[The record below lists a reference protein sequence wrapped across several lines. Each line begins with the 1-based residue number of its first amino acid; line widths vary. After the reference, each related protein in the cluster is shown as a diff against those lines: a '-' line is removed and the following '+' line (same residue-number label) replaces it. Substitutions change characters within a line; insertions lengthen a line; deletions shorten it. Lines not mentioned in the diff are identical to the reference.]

1 MRPPLLQQKP
11 SRPVGL
17 VIATLALSGAVVS
30 LMQTLLVPII
40 PDIPKLLD
48 VSVDDASWLIT
59 ATLLA
64 SAVATPSLSKLADM
78 FGKRRMMIV
87 SLIMMIAGSVLGAL
101 SLSLPLLITARAMQG
116 FSMALI
122 PIGISIMRDEIPREK
137 LGFSVALMSA
147 TMGIGAA
154 IGLPVGGLIY
164 FALGWHGIF
173 WVPALIG
180 VLMLIAILV
189 VIPESSLISGGTFD
203 YLGGLLLSGA
213 LLALLLAVTKGST
226 WGWGSPLTVGTLAL
240 SVGFIASWIPWEL
253 RSKDPLVDLRTSALR
268 PVLLTNIASLLVG
281 FAMYANML
289 STTQL
294 LQIPR
299 ASGYGFGLTVLEA
312 GMALL
317 PAALMMVVAAP
328 ISARLTSRYGAKTAL
343 IAGALILGI
352 GYVARSL
359 FISSEWEIIVGAMV
373 ISMGTAVAY
382 AAMPTII
389 MSAVPRTE
397 TAAANGFNTVV
408 RTIGT
413 ATSSAVIATTLTGTT
428 FLIGGALFPQL
439 FAFREIFIVAA
450 VASFLGA
457 MVAAWLPTRNSS

>member
-1 MRPPLLQQKP
+1 LLQKP

-17 VIATLALSGAVVS
+17 VIGTLALSGAVVS

-40 PDIPKLLD
+40 PDIPNLLD
-48 VSVDDASWLIT
+48 VTVDDASWLIT

-87 SLIMMIAGSVLGAL
+87 SLLTLIIGSVLGAL
-101 SLSLPLLITARAMQG
+101 SLSLPLLIVARALQG

-154 IGLPVGGLIY
+154 IGLPLGGLIY

-173 WVPALIG
+173 WVPAIFA
-180 VLMLIAILV
+180 VIMLVAILL
-189 VIPESSLISGGTFD
+189 VIPESSVVSGGTFD
-203 YLGGLLLSGA
+203 FLGAMLLSGV
-213 LLALLLAVTKGST
+213 LFSLLLATTKGST
-226 WGWGSPLTVGTLAL
+226 WGWTSVTTVGTFAATAAL
-240 SVGFIASWIPWEL
+240 VAFWIPWQL
-253 RSKDPLVDLRTSALR
+253 RSRDPLVDLRTSALR

-294 LQIPR
+294 LQTPS

-312 GMALL
+312 GLAMLPAGLMMAL
-317 PAALMMVVAAP
+317 AAP
-328 ISARLTSRYGAKTAL
+328 ISARITSRFGAKTAL
-343 IAGALILGI
+343 IAGALILGL
-352 GYVARSL
+352 GYTARSI

-373 ISMGTAVAY
+373 VSTGIAVAY

-389 MSAVPRTE
+389 MNAVPIRE

-413 ATSSAVIATTLTGTT
+413 ATSSAAIATTLTGTT
-428 FLIGGALFPQL
+428 FLIGATPYPQL
-439 FAFREIFIVAA
+439 FAFQEIFLGAA
-450 VASFLGA
+450 VASLLGA
-457 MVAAWLPTRNSS
+457 LVAAWLPKIDAR

>member
-1 MRPPLLQQKP
+1 MAIKTP
-11 SRPVGL
+11 RPVGL
-17 VIATLALSGAVVS
+17 VIAVLALSGAVVS
-30 LMQTLLVPII
+30 LMQTLLVPIV
-40 PDIPKLLD
+40 PDIPHLLG
-48 VSVDDASWLIT
+48 VTVDDASWLIT

-101 SLSLPLLITARAMQG
+101 SLSLPLLIVARALQG

-137 LGFSVALMSA
+137 LGYAVALMSA

-154 IGLPVGGLIY
+154 IGLPLGGVIF

-173 WVPALIG
+173 WVPAIIA
-180 VLMLIAILV
+180 VLMLVALLL
-189 VIPESSLISGGTFD
+189 VIPESSLVSRGHFD
-203 YLGGLLLSGA
+203 YVGALLLSAA
-213 LLALLLAVTKGST
+213 LLSLLLAVTKGST
-226 WGWGSPLTVGTLAL
+226 WGWTSAPTIGVFASSAGFFAL
-240 SVGFIASWIPWEL
+240 WIPWEI
-253 RSKDPLVDLRTSALR
+253 RNRDPLVDLRTSMRR
-268 PVLLTNIASLLVG
+268 PVLLTNIASLLIG
-281 FAMYANML
+281 FSMYANML

-294 LQIPR
+294 LQMPKS
-299 ASGYGFGLTVLEA
+299 SGYGFGLSVLQA
-312 GMALL
+312 GVAML

-328 ISARLTSRYGAKTAL
+328 ISARLTRKFGPKTTL
-343 IAGALILGI
+343 IVGALILGV
-352 GYVARSL
+352 GYTARTI
-359 FISSEWEIIVGAMV
+359 FISTEWEIIVGAMV
-373 ISMGTAVAY
+373 ISTGIAVAY

-389 MSAVPRTE
+389 MSAVPITE

-428 FLIGGALFPQL
+428 FLVGGLVYPQL
-439 FAFREIFIVAA
+439 FAFQEIFIGAA
-450 VASFLGA
+450 AASFVGA
-457 MVAAWLPTRNSS
+457 IVAAWLPQGTRS

>member
-1 MRPPLLQQKP
+1 MSQKP

-40 PDIPKLLD
+40 PDIPNLLG
-48 VSVDDASWLIT
+48 VTVDDASWLIT

-87 SLIMMIAGSVLGAL
+87 SLLMMIAGSVLGAL
-101 SLSLPLLITARAMQG
+101 SLSLPLLITARALQG

-137 LGFSVALMSA
+137 LVFSVALMSA

-164 FALGWHGIF
+164 STLGWHGIF
-173 WVPALIG
+173 WVPAVIA
-180 VLMLIAILV
+180 VMMLVAIVV
-189 VIPESSLISGGTFD
+189 VIPESSIVSGGIFD
-203 YLGGLLLSGA
+203 FGGGLLLSGA
-213 LLALLLAVTKGST
+213 LLSLLIAVTKGST
-226 WGWGSPLTVGTLAL
+226 WGWTSLTTVGTFAL
-240 SVGFIASWIPWEL
+240 SAGLVACWVPWEL
-253 RSKDPLVDLRTSALR
+253 RSRDPLVDLRTSALR

-281 FAMYANML
+281 FAMYANMI

-294 LQIPR
+294 LQVPKSSR
-299 ASGYGFGLTVLEA
+299 YGFGLTVLEA

-317 PAALMMVVAAP
+317 PAALMMVIAAP
-328 ISARLTSRYGAKTAL
+328 ISARITSRFGAKTAL
-343 IAGALILGI
+343 IFGALILGL
-352 GYVARSL
+352 GYTGRSL

-389 MSAVPRTE
+389 MSAVPITE

-428 FLIGGALFPQL
+428 FLVGGTLFPQL
-439 FAFREIFIVAA
+439 FAFQEIFIGAG

-457 MVAAWLPTRNSS
+457 IVAAWLPKRNAA